1 MVSDSCDPMNCSL
14 PGSSFHETLRA
25 RILGWVAIS
34 FSKSCSVVSNS
45 LQPHGLFCPWNSPS
59 QYTGV
64 GSLSLLQGIFPTQGS
79 NPGLPHYRW
88 ILYQLSHKESPRILE
103 WVAYSFSSE
112 SSWPQELTWGLLHC
126 RQILYQLNYQGSPIL
141 KEINPKYSLEGLT
154 PKLKFQYFGPPDAK
168 RWLIRKDPAAMKD
181 WRQEEKGATEGEMV
195 GQHHRFNED
204 EFEQTPGDG
213 EGEGSLVC
221 HSPWGRKELDM
232 IE

>member
-1 MVSDSCDPMNCSL
+1 MNCSL
-14 PGSSFHETLRA
+14 PGSSFHGILQA

-34 FSKSCSVVSNS
+34 FSKSCSVMSDS
-45 LQPHGLFCPWNSPS
+45 LQPHGLYCPWNSPG
-59 QYTGV
+59 QNTGV

-79 NPGLPHYRW
+79 NVEPRSSTLQVDSLPAKPQGKPKNIGVSSLSLLQW
-88 ILYQLSHKESPRILE
+88 IFLT
-103 WVAYSFSSE
+103 
-112 SSWPQELTWGLLHC
+112 QELTWGLLHC
-126 RQILYQLNYQGSPIL
+126 RRILYQLNYQGSPIL

-168 RWLIRKDPAAMKD
+168 SWLIRKDPDAIKD
-181 WRQEEKGATEGEMV
+181 WRQEEKGVKEDEMV

-213 EGEGSLVC
+213 EGQGRLVC
-221 HSPWGRKELDM
+221 YSPCGRKELDM